1 MDAVG
6 VKKERLHK
14 AFLDLESHSSA
25 LVNFT
30 LQWKELEEHFDSI
43 EQAMRKRFQ
52 ELGEKEQK
60 NGAVTQSSSPPKAD
74 APVTKETTPAI
85 SKTTTTTTTTTPAPA
100 TEVKPR
106 AQLKSLCEKMDA
118 EGLRK
123 FIVDQRKEV
132 ASLRNESPAALRFAA
147 DPAKLVLQ
155 AMEGFYPADRSAK
168 ADKKDT
174 GLPAQRRACI
184 LLLEALV
191 PVVDEVSSDSKEQA
205 KKIAVEWKSKV
216 TIDTEAANGNS
227 LEAQAFL
234 QLLASYGISSEFKAD
249 DLCELVLLISRRRQT
264 PELCRALGLTEK
276 MPGRGPAPGT
286 LVQVPP
292 VPGTVGPPS
301 AVPGYR
307 PCEEPW
313 RSPER
318 DSNSRLILLAR
329 MTQALTPVLD
339 GGLLFFE
346 SFVENFRQPPF
357 YHVLLLLTLNI
368 MLQGDTESG
377 DDWTE
382 APNNHTCT
390 LKCELSLIP
399 LLLHKLTEVIVY
411 RRASIVNFAVFCAV
425 SECMHQSVSITLIL
439 QNYPIPFRVSEQ
451 KLFPEQRSFTKS
463 SPLRDVVEK
472 LISSGRQIEA
482 VNFAHAFG
490 LVDKFSPVPLLKA
503 YLKDAKKVSQETLK
517 SGNNSTAAQRFEC
530 YHVLPQ
536 NEATSKELSAVR
548 AVIKCIEEHKL
559 ESQFSENLEK
569 RVAQLEKAK
578 ADRKRS
584 AVAVKSQTKR
594 PRANGGGA
602 GAYVPPTSTVERAP
616 NAYAASA
623 ADRSLFRPAD
633 RAQFPGAV
641 AGVAP
646 YGLAGQGTYDRSGQA
661 IYGSAYGVGSRSPV
675 SMSRSQLYPSDNLH
689 SSLLGAGSYNAST
702 NFGSYNFGSS
712 MPPPPYQSS
721 YLH

>member
-1 MDAVG
+1 MSVVGSISAAMDAVG

-276 MPGRGPAPGT
+276 MP
-286 LVQVPP
+286 
-292 VPGTVGPPS
+292 
-301 AVPGYR
+301 
-307 PCEEPW
+307 
-313 RSPER
+313 
-318 DSNSRLILLAR
+318 
-329 MTQALTPVLD
+329 
-339 GGLLFFE
+339 
-346 SFVENFRQPPF
+346 
-357 YHVLLLLTLNI
+357 
-368 MLQGDTESG
+368 
-377 DDWTE
+377 
-382 APNNHTCT
+382 
-390 LKCELSLIP
+390 
-399 LLLHKLTEVIVY
+399 
-411 RRASIVNFAVFCAV
+411 
-425 SECMHQSVSITLIL
+425 
-439 QNYPIPFRVSEQ
+439 
-451 KLFPEQRSFTKS
+451 
-463 SPLRDVVEK
+463 DVVEK

-517 SGNNSTAAQRFEC
+517 SGNNSTAA
-530 YHVLPQ
+530 Q